1 MWWPKKHLPGKKCV
15 LGTGEGHREHLWLF
29 WAEQRWRGDVVPCTV
44 LHLIEC
50 FGVWETTKHCGLTAN
65 ASFFCSLQLEDKGVT
80 GKACTWAV
88 GAQSCGLWGDPS
100 LAQTFN
106 ICEFVN
112 SGYSLFYSVVLFLEA
127 KEMSAIIEMSGSVAG
142 PLLRVGMTFWV
153 FPLLVSSLCLNIHL
167 WGTEYFPFT
176 QILYQKRGFSYW
188 TKWFRLAIVH
198 FQEMLN
204 TINNMSKIKFTYH
217 NERKKNEVY

>member
-1 MWWPKKHLPGKKCV
+1 MCAGDWGRAQGACVGFLGRAEVEVCCWCRALHNPTSDWMLWSVRKHKTLWANSKCIV
-15 LGTGEGHREHLWLF
+15 
-29 WAEQRWRGDVVPCTV
+29 
-44 LHLIEC
+44 
-50 FGVWETTKHCGLTAN
+50 
-65 ASFFCSLQLEDKGVT
+65 FCSLQLEDKGDT
-80 GKACTWAV
+80 AKAWAV
-88 GAQSCGLWGDPS
+88 GAGSCGLWGDPS

-112 SGYSLFYSVVLFLEA
+112 SGYSLFYSVVPFLEA
-127 KEMSAIIEMSGSVAG
+127 KEMSAIIEMSGSVVG
-142 PLLRVGMTFWV
+142 PLLRAGMTFWV

-188 TKWFRLAIVH
+188 TNWFRLTIVH